1 MAGAVTVGSV
11 RLVTSALSGMQLD
24 AARSLADEIKA
35 RFADTVAVLAL
46 DAVAIFIP
54 INPENA
60 EKNPPVR
67 NAKGTSET
75 PAPVSVNTADAPK
88 SYAVLAKNGEA
99 VVLRT
104 IADATLTISNADGI
118 KVVANN
124 GTEYVAD
131 ANGKITVVITAN
143 QNFTV
148 TYDGED
154 AERAIY
160 FTFVEY
166 FG

>member
-1 MAGAVTVGSV
+1 MLSIADIPLGVLNFTGIIGVIHYRGREYRLATYLGARVVC
-11 RLVTSALSGMQLD
+11 
-24 AARSLADEIKA
+24 
-35 RFADTVAVLAL
+35 
-46 DAVAIFIP
+46 
-54 INPENA
+54 
-60 EKNPPVR
+60 
-67 NAKGTSET
+67 AK
-75 PAPVSVNTADAPK
+75 D
-88 SYAVLAKNGEA
+88 GEA